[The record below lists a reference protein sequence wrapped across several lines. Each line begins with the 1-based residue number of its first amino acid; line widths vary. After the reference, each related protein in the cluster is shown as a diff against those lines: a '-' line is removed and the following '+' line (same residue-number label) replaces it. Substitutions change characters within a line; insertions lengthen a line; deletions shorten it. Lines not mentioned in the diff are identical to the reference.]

1 MRVWNVLAAA
11 ALTTLAC
18 DSGTSCS
25 ESPLTPEC
33 TGDLSVT
40 VTIDASPASGITVSI
55 QGESSGSAVSD
66 AQGIASFTGL
76 EVGGYIV
83 TVDDPQVDWAQ
94 NPITVSVA
102 RQQEATVSFTGS
114 RMVGLIAF
122 ASDRTGDYEVYAI
135 RPDGTGEQR
144 LTNDAARDRGPSW
157 SPDGGRLAF
166 QSDRAGVG
174 DDIWII
180 NADGSGAERLTSD
193 PSSVLP
199 GWTLGPSRVSF
210 SSNHEG
216 NFEIYTVNP
225 NGSETN
231 RLTNDSNR
239 DLAPNW
245 SPSGDRLVFQS
256 DRASPPTF
264 EIWTVGSDG
273 SNPQRLTTTGAGELT
288 PSYSP
293 DGTLIAFA
301 SDRDGAGIR
310 EIYVMNANGSN
321 QERLTTFGARTTDPT
336 WSPDGTRIAFQS
348 DTDGDFEIYVID
360 LSTRAVEQIT
370 NNGDEDIEP
379 SWGPP
384 VGS

>member
-166 QSDRAGVG
+166 QSDRAGGG

-199 GWTLGPSRVSF
+199 GWTLGPSRGVVLL
-210 SSNHEG
+210 EPRR
-216 NFEIYTVNP
+216 E
-225 NGSETN
+225 
-231 RLTNDSNR
+231 LR
-239 DLAPNW
+239 DLH
-245 SPSGDRLVFQS
+245 R
-256 DRASPPTF
+256 
-264 EIWTVGSDG
+264 E
-273 SNPQRLTTTGAGELT
+273 PQR
-288 PSYSP
+288 
-293 DGTLIAFA
+293 
-301 SDRDGAGIR
+301 
-310 EIYVMNANGSN
+310 
-321 QERLTTFGARTTDPT
+321 
-336 WSPDGTRIAFQS
+336 
-348 DTDGDFEIYVID
+348 
-360 LSTRAVEQIT
+360 
-370 NNGDEDIEP
+370 
-379 SWGPP
+379 
-384 VGS
+384 